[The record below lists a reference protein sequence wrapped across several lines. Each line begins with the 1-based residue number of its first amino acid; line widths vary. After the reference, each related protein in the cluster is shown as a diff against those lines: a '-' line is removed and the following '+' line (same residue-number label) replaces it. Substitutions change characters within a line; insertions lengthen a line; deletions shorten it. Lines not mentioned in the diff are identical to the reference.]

1 MAVSHDIAVSG
12 REAKGREGS
21 IVERLQETVAIHL
34 GLTSSEAA
42 RRPIKIIQFG
52 EGNFLKGFVE
62 WIVQQLNNKGVFG
75 GNVAVVQPRENGRVQ
90 TLEEQEGLY
99 TVILEGL
106 QDGQPV
112 RSHEL
117 IDSIGKTVN
126 PYRDWEGF
134 LALADD
140 PDTQIIVSN
149 TTEAGIAVNDEDKV
163 TDQPPAGYPAKLAH
177 LLKRR
182 FDRSMPGFLIMPCE
196 LIADNGPALHSALI
210 NVAER
215 FGWDKDFIEWLDRE
229 NIFVSTL
236 VDRIVPG
243 YPREDA
249 QELWEKLGY
258 EDQNMV
264 KAEPFLLWVVAGDQ
278 TAQRKVDELLPAR
291 KAGIDL
297 VICDAVQPYRE
308 RKVYLLNGT
317 HTTMAQVARLAGF
330 KTVGQIMGDKTMR
343 SFITRE
349 MEEEI
354 IPVQTLPKAELE
366 NFAVAV
372 RERFDNPF
380 VQHSLDSIGLNSVS
394 KFVSRLLPLVVANVE
409 QGRGLPERIVL
420 ALSCLLWIYGG
431 KAGDAVKIQDDQKV
445 IDAFRKDAIEDDFVN
460 RILSD
465 AAIWGHDLTRVAGL
479 AETVQSNL
487 DSLADRGVQPLIDR
501 LA

>member
-1 MAVSHDIAVSG
+1 MG
-12 REAKGREGS
+12 GMQEYEKGS
-21 IVERLQETVAIHL
+21 IVERLQEAVVVHL
-34 GLTSSEAA
+34 GLTSTGAA
-42 RRPIKIIQFG
+42 QRPIKIIQFG
-52 EGNFLKGFVE
+52 EGNFLRAFVD
-62 WIVQQLNNKGVFG
+62 WIVQRLNNKGLFG
-75 GNVAVVQPRENGRVQ
+75 GNVAVVQPLENGRVQ
-90 TLEEQEGLY
+90 VLEDQERLY

-106 QDGQPV
+106 KDGKPV

-117 IDSIGKTVN
+117 IDSIGKTVD
-126 PYRDWEGF
+126 PYKDWDGF

-140 PDTQIIVSN
+140 PDTQIIISN
-149 TTEAGIAVNDEDKV
+149 TTEAGIAVNDGDKV

-182 FDRSMPGFLIMPCE
+182 FDRSMPGYLIMPCE
-196 LIADNGPALHSALI
+196 LIADNGPALHRALI

-215 FGWDKDFIEWLDRE
+215 FGWGKDFIEWLDRE
-229 NIFVSTL
+229 NTFVSTL

-249 QELWEKLGY
+249 QELWGKLGY

-264 KAEPFLLWVVAGDQ
+264 KAEPFLLWVVSGDQ

-297 VICDAVQPYRE
+297 VTCDAVQPYRE
-308 RKVYLLNGT
+308 RKVYLLNGP

-330 KTVGQIMGDKTMR
+330 RTVGQVMGDKTMR

-354 IPVQTLPKAELE
+354 IPVQTLPKEELE
-366 NFAVAV
+366 DFAAAV

-394 KFVSRLLPLVVANVE
+394 KFVSRLLPLVMANVE
-409 QGRGLPERIVL
+409 QGCGLPERIVL

-431 KAGDAVKIQDDQKV
+431 KAGDAVKIRDDPKV
-445 IDAFRKDAIEDDFVN
+445 VDAFREAAGQDDFVN
-460 RILSD
+460 RILAD
-465 AAIWGHDLTRVAGL
+465 ASIWGHDLTRIAGL
-479 AETVQSNL
+479 TEVVQKNL
-487 DSLADRGVQPLIDR
+487 DDLVDRGVQPLIDR

>member
-1 MAVSHDIAVSG
+1 MVWPNLSYGRDDASG
-12 REAKGREGS
+12 RKGS
-21 IVERLQETVAIHL
+21 IVERLQEAVAVHL
-34 GLTSSEAA
+34 GLTSTQAA
-42 RRPIKIIQFG
+42 QRPIRIIQFG
-52 EGNFLKGFVE
+52 EGNFLRAFVD
-62 WIVQQLNNKGVFG
+62 WIVQQLNNRGLFG
-75 GNVAVVQPRENGRVQ
+75 GNVAVVQPLENGRVHV
-90 TLEEQEGLY
+90 LEDQERLY

-106 QDGQPV
+106 KDGKPV
-112 RSHEL
+112 RSHDL
-117 IDSIGKTVN
+117 IDSIGKTVD
-126 PYRDWEGF
+126 PYKDWDGF

-140 PDTQIIVSN
+140 PDTQIIISN
-149 TTEAGIAVNDEDKV
+149 TTEAGIAVNDGDKV

-182 FDRSMPGFLIMPCE
+182 FDRSLPGFLIMPCE
-196 LIADNGPALHSALI
+196 LIADNGPTLHRALI

-215 FGWDKDFIEWLDRE
+215 FGWGKDFIDWLDRE
-229 NIFVSTL
+229 NTFVSTL

-249 QELWEKLGY
+249 QELWEMLGY

-278 TAQRKVDELLPAR
+278 TAQRRVDELLPAR

-297 VICDAVQPYRE
+297 VTCDAVQPYRE
-308 RKVYLLNGT
+308 RKVYLLNGP

-330 KTVGQIMGDKTMR
+330 KTVGQVMGDKTMR

-354 IPVQTLPKAELE
+354 IPVQTLPKEELE
-366 NFAVAV
+366 NFAAAV

-394 KFVSRLLPLVVANVE
+394 KFVSRLLPLVTANLE
-409 QGRGLPERIVL
+409 QGRGLPERIIL

-445 IDAFRKDAIEDDFVN
+445 IDAFREAAGQEDFVN

-465 AAIWGHDLTRVAGL
+465 ASIWGHDLTRIAGL
-479 AETVQSNL
+479 VEAVQKNL
-487 DSLADRGVQPLIDR
+487 DDLADRGVQPLIDR

>member
-1 MAVSHDIAVSG
+1 MAVSHDIAVGG
-12 REAKGREGS
+12 REAKGRKGS
-21 IVERLQETVAIHL
+21 NVERLQEAVAIHL
-34 GLTSSEAA
+34 GLTSPEAA
-42 RRPIKIIQFG
+42 RRPIRIIQFG
-52 EGNFLKGFVE
+52 EGNFLRGFVE
-62 WIVQQLNNKGVFG
+62 WIVQQLNDKGVFG

-90 TLEEQEGLY
+90 ALEDQEELY

-106 QDGQPV
+106 KDGQPV

-126 PYRDWEGF
+126 PYQDWEGF

-149 TTEAGIAVNDEDKV
+149 TTEAGIAVNHGDKV

-196 LIADNGPALHSALI
+196 LIADNGPALHRALI

-215 FGWDKDFIEWLDRE
+215 FGWGRDFIDWLDRE
-229 NIFVSTL
+229 NTFVSTL

-249 QELWEKLGY
+249 QELWEMLGY

-264 KAEPFLLWVVAGDQ
+264 EAEPFLLWVVAGDQ
-278 TAQRKVDELLPAR
+278 TAQCKVDELLPAR
-291 KAGIDL
+291 KVGIDL
-297 VICDAVQPYRE
+297 VTCDAVQPYRE
-308 RKVYLLNGT
+308 RKVYLLNGP

-330 KTVGQIMGDKTMR
+330 KTVGQVMGDKTMR

-354 IPVQTLPKAELE
+354 IPVQTLPREGLE
-366 NFAVAV
+366 SFAAAV

-394 KFVSRLLPLVVANVE
+394 KFVSRLLPLVTANVNR
-409 QGRGLPERIVL
+409 GSGLPERIVL
-420 ALSCLLWIYGG
+420 ALSCLLWTYGG
-431 KAGDAVKIQDDQKV
+431 KAGDAVNIQDGQKV
-445 IDAFRKDAIEDDFVN
+445 IDAFREAAGQADFVN
-460 RILSD
+460 RILADSS
-465 AAIWGHDLTRVAGL
+465 IWGHDLTRIAGL
-479 AETVQSNL
+479 GEAVRKNL
-487 DSLADRGVQPLIDR
+487 DDLADRGVQPLIDR